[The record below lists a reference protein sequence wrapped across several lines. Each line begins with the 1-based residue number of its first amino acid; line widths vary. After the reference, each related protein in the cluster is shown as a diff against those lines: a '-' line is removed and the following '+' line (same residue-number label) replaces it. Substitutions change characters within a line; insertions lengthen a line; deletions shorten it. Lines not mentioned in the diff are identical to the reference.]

1 MDAPFEAMTH
11 KLDEG
16 RRPSVVFVGRN
27 SRGNWVAREQSGIFG
42 GLFLTRAQ
50 ALKYAL
56 AENNH
61 HPEAI
66 VEISVEMDLDIP
78 GERTEAV
85 SYAPPI
91 GRDSRLSCQ

>member
-1 MDAPFEAMTH
+1 MRAADHRSSLLAGIAVATGSPA
-11 KLDEG
+11 
-16 RRPSVVFVGRN
+16 
-27 SRGNWVAREQSGIFG
+27 SRAGIFG

-66 VEISVEMDLDIP
+66 VEISIEMDLDIP

-91 GRDSRLSCQ
+91 GRDSRLSSQ

>member
-1 MDAPFEAMTH
+1 MTH
-11 KLDEG
+11 KRDERPSAS
-16 RRPSVVFVGRN
+16 RRPPVVFVGRN

-56 AENNH
+56 AENDH

-66 VEISVEMDLDIP
+66 VEVSVEIDLDIA
-78 GERTEAV
+78 GDRTEAV
-85 SYAPPI
+85 
-91 GRDSRLSCQ
+91 

>member
-1 MDAPFEAMTH
+1 MDAPFKAMTH
-11 KLDEG
+11 KRDERRPSAS
-16 RRPSVVFVGRN
+16 RRPSVVLVGRN

-56 AENNH
+56 AENDH

-66 VEISVEMDLDIP
+66 IEVSVLDLDIA
-78 GERTEAV
+78 GDRTEAV
-85 SYAPPI
+85 
-91 GRDSRLSCQ
+91 